1 MKLNISRQYRHLKR
15 YRQIAQVLVKNGLG
29 FLLEHLDLTKY
40 LPVKHR
46 VNKEEIKADRFSLA
60 RRLRAVLQELGPTF
74 IKFGQL
80 MSTRPDILPPVYI
93 QELRKLQDKVTPLPF
108 EDIEKVLIQEL
119 GESYR
124 ELFKDLEETPEAA
137 ASIAQTHRAT
147 LHDGSDV
154 ILKIRRPGIEKTIKV
169 DLEILHNLAS
179 IIDER
184 GLILQFIKA
193 TSLVEEFSNTLKKEL
208 NFQIEVANVT
218 RFKNNFKDHK
228 YILAPDVYE
237 RLSTKRLITME
248 RIKGKKLSQVV
259 KGEGL
264 GQVNRGFLARL
275 GAKSLMKQVL
285 LDGFFHADPH
295 PGNIIVVGS
304 DKLAYIDFGMMGQ
317 LTQSDRDKLSLL
329 FVAVLKKNIDMIVDI
344 LIELGI
350 TTKSVNIRKLKL
362 DIQDLINRYYGI
374 DLKDIEFSVVIE
386 DLQKIL
392 YNYSISL
399 PQEFF
404 LLIRAISVSEGVGFM
419 LDPSLNLAEV
429 GNSFLRELMLSQ
441 FKLDNIAGRIV
452 DRLWTFRKSTSGL
465 PQKFSNIIEKIIDD
479 EVTIRFKHINLEGL
493 INKIDIISNRL
504 SVSLI
509 ISALVIGSSMI
520 IQTEMKPLVFGIPF
534 LGFAGYS
541 IAGIMGIWLI
551 IAIFRSGR
559 F

>member
-1 MKLNISRQYRHLKR
+1 MAS
-15 YRQIAQVLVKNGLG
+15 V

-237 RLSTKRLITME
+237 RLSTK
-248 RIKGKKLSQVV
+248 KANNY
-259 KGEGL
+259 GE
-264 GQVNRGFLARL
+264 
-275 GAKSLMKQVL
+275 
-285 LDGFFHADPH
+285 
-295 PGNIIVVGS
+295 
-304 DKLAYIDFGMMGQ
+304 DK
-317 LTQSDRDKLSLL
+317 RE
-329 FVAVLKKNIDMIVDI
+329 KN
-344 LIELGI
+344 
-350 TTKSVNIRKLKL
+350 
-362 DIQDLINRYYGI
+362 
-374 DLKDIEFSVVIE
+374 
-386 DLQKIL
+386 
-392 YNYSISL
+392 
-399 PQEFF
+399 
-404 LLIRAISVSEGVGFM
+404 
-419 LDPSLNLAEV
+419 
-429 GNSFLRELMLSQ
+429 
-441 FKLDNIAGRIV
+441 
-452 DRLWTFRKSTSGL
+452 
-465 PQKFSNIIEKIIDD
+465 
-479 EVTIRFKHINLEGL
+479 
-493 INKIDIISNRL
+493 
-504 SVSLI
+504 
-509 ISALVIGSSMI
+509 
-520 IQTEMKPLVFGIPF
+520 
-534 LGFAGYS
+534 
-541 IAGIMGIWLI
+541 
-551 IAIFRSGR
+551 
-559 F
+559 